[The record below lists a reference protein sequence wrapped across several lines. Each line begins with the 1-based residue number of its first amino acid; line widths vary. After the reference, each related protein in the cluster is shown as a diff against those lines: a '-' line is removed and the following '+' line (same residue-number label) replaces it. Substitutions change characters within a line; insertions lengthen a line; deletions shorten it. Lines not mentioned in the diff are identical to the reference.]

1 MSTHAPPP
9 PDPNAP
15 PPAGPD
21 APTPEGAARSPRGRN
36 VRLSGSPP
44 ADAYAAVPDGAKR
57 GVVVVHEIFGRQP
70 EIDRV
75 VDRFAEGGYAA
86 VAPDLF
92 GTTPK
97 PLCVARAMIET
108 NAGRGPMIATL
119 QRARAWLGETAGL
132 PPRSVGLIGFC
143 LGGSFAL
150 AAGPDWGAVS
160 TNYGGLPPDDVMRG
174 LPPVIGCYGARDLIF
189 GRMGRELESR
199 LPRLGVKAEAHTFA
213 SVGHSFLTD
222 GHHPVAAALTRP
234 FFHVRYDPET
244 AEEAWRL
251 IFAHFERHLETA
263 G

>member
-1 MSTHAPPP
+1 MSSPPAGT
-9 PDPNAP
+9 NAP
-15 PPAGPD
+15 P
-21 APTPEGAARSPRGRN
+21 GRD
-36 VRLSGSPP
+36 VRLPGEP
-44 ADAYAAVPDGAKR
+44 AATAYAALPAGAKR

-75 VDRFAEGGYAA
+75 VDRFADGGYAA
-86 VAPDLF
+86 LAPDLF
-92 GTTPK
+92 GTSPT

-108 NAGRGPMIATL
+108 TRGRGPMIATL
-119 QRARAWLGETAGL
+119 QRARDWLGETAGL

-160 TNYGGLPPDDVMRG
+160 TNYGSLPPDEVLRG
-174 LPPVIGCYGARDLIF
+174 LPPVIGCYGARDRVF
-189 GRMGRELESR
+189 GRLGRALEPR
-199 LPRLGVKAEAHTFA
+199 LARLGVKAEAHTFA
-213 SVGHSFLTD
+213 GVGHSFLTD
-222 GHHPVAAALTRP
+222 GDHPLASALTRP

-251 IFAHFERHLETA
+251 IFEHFDRHLEAA

>member
-1 MSTHAPPP
+1 MPIESEKGTSAAPTSGALGRDVRLP
-9 PDPNAP
+9 
-15 PPAGPD
+15 GEPD
-21 APTPEGAARSPRGRN
+21 AS
-36 VRLSGSPP
+36 
-44 ADAYAAVPDGAKR
+44 AYAALPAGAKR

-75 VDRFAEGGYAA
+75 VERFAEGGYAA
-86 VAPDLF
+86 LAPDLF

-108 NAGRGPMIATL
+108 NLGRGPMIATL

-160 TNYGGLPPDDVMRG
+160 TNYGSLPPDGVMRG
-174 LPPVIGCYGARDLIF
+174 LPPVIGCYGARDRVF
-189 GRMGRELESR
+189 GHTGRKLETR
-199 LPRLGVKAEAHTFA
+199 LHRLGVDAQAHTFA
-213 SVGHSFLTD
+213 NAGHSFLTD
-222 GHHPVAAALTRP
+222 GQHPLAAALSRP
-234 FFHVRYDPET
+234 LFHVHYDADT

-251 IFAHFERHLETA
+251 IFAHFDRHLA
-263 G
+263 PSP